1 MEPAKDPHR
10 QARARWRTSVTG
22 SESPPRDRDVR
33 LAVLTIARSPFCSAL
48 VAVAIIAAVRSGA
61 ASAGRNGA
69 WDWPRPLGANHG
81 FPKAADESRE
91 RVVRFRNAHLVKVR
105 VAPAVGG
112 VICFI
117 MHWPDGSGSDG
128 CPHDTVTRRG
138 SVPRLMQWHGA
149 RLLFGAVPPGTTRAV
164 VHFQDG
170 SVRTLTPRARL
181 IAVTIQKPNY
191 APEHR
196 PANVQLRTNDRVG
209 KPIKLG
215 PVALFG

>member
-1 MEPAKDPHR
+1 M
-10 QARARWRTSVTG
+10 
-22 SESPPRDRDVR
+22 R
-33 LAVLTIARSPFCSAL
+33 LVVLTIARSPFCAAL
-48 VAVAIIAAVRSGA
+48 VAVAIIGAVGSGA
-61 ASAGRNGA
+61 ASADRNGA
-69 WDWPRPLGANHG
+69 WDWRGALGANHG

-91 RVVRFRNAHLVKVR
+91 RVVRFPNTPSWFKVR
-105 VAPAVGG
+105 VAPAMGG

-170 SVRTLTPRARL
+170 SVRTLTPRSRL
-181 IAVTIQKPNY
+181 VAVTISKPNY

-196 PANVQLRTNDRVG
+196 PVNVQLRTNDRVG